1 MPRYGSLIYWEK
13 RYTRSDE
20 PFDWMCDY
28 EQLEPTLLPLLHNS
42 YKPNKDVK
50 ILIVGCGN
58 ANFSSDFVN
67 NSGFNTNSI
76 VHIDYCEV
84 VIQQQ
89 KKKFPQ
95 LNFRIMDALDMT
107 FDDDEFD
114 FIIDKS
120 LIDTT
125 LCYHDGRKITQTLF
139 NEFHRVLKPNG
150 RIVTISLHTEEEVKE
165 FKSSNEY
172 DYEFIVSS
180 CKIVNKRRSD
190 EDNDIRCLYHT
201 LAVFDKLKNLT
212 IDEKEKKMKWH
223 KKAIFKNALGDDEF
237 LSMVHEMLITEGE
250 IRDENCIIS
259 PKDESHHQQ
268 DGLDVENL
276 SSKIK
281 ETKLNEC
288 NTTCA

>member
-1 MPRYGSLIYWEK
+1 MPEYGSRHYWEK

-28 EQLEPTLLPLLHNS
+28 EQLEPTLLPLLQNRS
-42 YKPNKDVK
+42 KSKKNVK

-58 ANFSSDFVN
+58 ANFSSDFVSR
-67 NSGFNTNSI
+67 SGFDTNSV

-89 KKKFPQ
+89 KKGFPQ
-95 LNFRIMDALDMT
+95 LDFRVMDALDMT

-125 LCYHDGRKITQTLF
+125 LCYFDGHKTTQKLF
-139 NEFHRVLKPNG
+139 SEFYRVLRPNG

-165 FKSSNEY
+165 FKSSDEY

-180 CKIVNKRRSD
+180 CKIENKRR
-190 EDNDIRCLYHT
+190 
-201 LAVFDKLKNLT
+201 
-212 IDEKEKKMKWH
+212 
-223 KKAIFKNALGDDEF
+223 
-237 LSMVHEMLITEGE
+237 
-250 IRDENCIIS
+250 
-259 PKDESHHQQ
+259 
-268 DGLDVENL
+268 
-276 SSKIK
+276 
-281 ETKLNEC
+281 
-288 NTTCA
+288 